1 MEGINPDFLI
11 FIYKLISRINNRY
24 MYSIFTVDKLINEA
38 FYLKIIIAFILVI
51 SILLFKIKQF
61 EYTLESNDRI
71 LNNKGKQAFQYKK

>member
-61 EYTLESNDRI
+61 EYKPQKSQI
-71 LNNKGKQAFQYKK
+71 LTNT